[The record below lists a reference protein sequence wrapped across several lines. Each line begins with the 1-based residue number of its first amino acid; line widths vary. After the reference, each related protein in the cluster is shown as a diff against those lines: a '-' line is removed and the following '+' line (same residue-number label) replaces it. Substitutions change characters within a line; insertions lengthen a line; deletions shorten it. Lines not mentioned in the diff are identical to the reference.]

1 MVDTAKRMGRAE
13 WLLLLLLSL
22 FSGSAFF
29 FGKYALRE
37 LPPIAIVFARV
48 SLAGVGLG
56 LVMAATRQR
65 MPRDLRLWRDLWVLG
80 LLDQA
85 LPFGLI
91 FWAQTRIASG
101 LASIID
107 ATTPAWVAILAH
119 WFTREKIIPR
129 KAVGVALGI
138 GGAATLIGWDFV
150 LGQRGNVIAQ
160 LAVVGA
166 AMCYASA
173 SIYAQRLSGTPPLI
187 LAFGQVVCASLL
199 TLPVAW
205 LTWPRG
211 QPLTVSLPVALALLT
226 LGLGN
231 TGLAYALYFRL
242 LATAGASNAMLM
254 TLLAPVAA
262 NVLGALFLKETIGL
276 QQVLGMVLIGV
287 GLVVIDGRALERNR
301 GARPA

>member
-1 MVDTAKRMGRAE
+1 MAITRRMGRAE
-13 WLLLLLLSL
+13 WLLLLVLSL

-29 FGKYALRE
+29 LGKVALRE
-37 LPPIAIVFARV
+37 LTPFAIVFGRV
-48 SLAGVGLG
+48 SLAAVGLG
-56 LVMAATRQR
+56 WVMAVTHQR
-65 MPRDLRLWRDLWVLG
+65 MPRSPRLWRDFLVLG

-91 FWAQTRIASG
+91 FWGQTRISSG

-119 WFTREKIIPR
+119 LFTREKIIPR

-138 GGAATLIGWDFV
+138 CGAATLIGWDFV

-166 AMCYASA
+166 ALCYAGA
-173 SIYAQRLSGTPPLI
+173 SLYAQRLSGTPPLV
-187 LAFGQVVCASLL
+187 LAFGQVICASLL

-211 QPLTVSLPVALALLT
+211 QPLAVSLPVGLALVT

-254 TLLAPVAA
+254 TLIAPVAA
-262 NVLGALFLKETIGL
+262 NVLGALFLNEVVGL
-276 QQVLGMVLIGV
+276 QQVIGMVLIGL
-287 GLVVIDGRALERNR
+287 GLVIIDGRVLDRRKRAMT
-301 GARPA
+301 A